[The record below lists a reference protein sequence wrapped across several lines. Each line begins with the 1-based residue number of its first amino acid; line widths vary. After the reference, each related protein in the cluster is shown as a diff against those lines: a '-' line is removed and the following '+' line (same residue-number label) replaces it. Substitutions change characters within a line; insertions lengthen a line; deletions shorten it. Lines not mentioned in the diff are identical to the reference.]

1 MPTTLERNTILSDAS
16 ITPSGRLASDGRPP
30 VILTPAEIEGFL
42 ENGFLVKENLLSPE
56 TVDLLKRDIEKIAT
70 GGYPAA
76 TFPPVPPEVGR
87 SVFESILCV
96 HQPQWVS
103 PVIMDFVGHPALTG
117 VLSQI
122 TAAHLPWWDGS
133 VKCMQSM
140 FFVKPPG
147 FPGQAWHQDEIY
159 IPTRDRSLIGAWA
172 AVDDATVENGCL
184 YVLPGSHKRGVLF
197 PQKPHGKPEE
207 FDSSEESFGFD
218 DRDEIPVEIPSGS
231 VVFFNGYLLHRS
243 RRNKSKGYRRAIVNH
258 YMSASSLLPWG
269 QDAQGVP
276 VARMDSRKV
285 MLVCGNDPYA
295 WKGEERGS
303 DVHLRRVK

>member
-1 MPTTLERNTILSDAS
+1 MPTTLEAS
-16 ITPSGRLASDGRPP
+16 A
-30 VILTPAEIEGFL
+30 VLTPAEIEGFL
-42 ENGFLVKENLLSPE
+42 ENGFVVKERLLGPE
-56 TVDLLKRDIEKIAT
+56 IIETLKREIEKIAT

-76 TFPPVPPEVGR
+76 AFPPVSAEAGR

-96 HQPQWVS
+96 HQPQWIS
-103 PVIMDFVGHPALTG
+103 PAIMEFVKHPALTR
-117 VLSQI
+117 VLSRL
-122 TAAHLPWWDGS
+122 TGAHLPWWDGS

-184 YVLPGSHKRGVLF
+184 WVLPGTHRPGILY
-197 PQKPHGKPEE
+197 PQKPHGKPGE
-207 FDSSEESFGFD
+207 FDASEESVGFD

-243 RRNKSKGYRRAIVNH
+243 RVNRSKGYRRAIVNH
-258 YMSASSLLPWG
+258 YMSAASLLPWG

-285 MLVCGNDPYA
+285 MLVAGRDPYA

-303 DVHLRRVK
+303 DAHLRRVK